1 MSVENAASS
10 QSKLSQW
17 TLSVSTTLMQDYRQA
32 APLAEAKDLA
42 VAWTPEGELEVFAI
56 GLDKNLYVL
65 RRDPASPTGW
75 REGRVEFP
83 PTVQSVTSLA
93 TLDVANEHDRMF
105 VLANG
110 YLYEM
115 ERDEAGNDRPRF
127 ITVFPGALRLGAS
140 DCGDDVAFV
149 AAPYVPGSKLM
160 PCSGVLT
167 RGTQGSGILFLL
179 LDAAGGLTAEKIRCL
194 SDRSS
199 VWPHLPFVVLQNGS
213 LRALCGVSDTP
224 PGTEDPVSA
233 LESGPRVT
241 GFPTRKLRV
250 EDVALPPLS
259 HVTDFAVVRGGEG
272 WILLATD
279 GSSTLSV
286 LGGAIDPVVPGGIRW
301 GTAWRALTLTGKAAP
316 SFAHVDA
323 LRLPD
328 KRIEVMLRESSG
340 SLWITGWSGPEDDVW
355 NAATPLGWGGSTFS
369 ANLNDAAEMVF
380 ACSSPTSGIRTSWRD
395 ASLDWHPEAV
405 AVPSEADLE
414 TANTYRASITVVD
427 EWNAGVAQLP
437 LRISAT
443 DDVALSIGGTRQ
455 WIGPRRSVT
464 LPTNAA
470 GTLDL
475 TIDVA
480 NTLYG
485 PTLVVEGD
493 FLASSAANGRGR
505 LELRPD
511 RDAQHHLANLT
522 GNDLLAAT
530 DALTGQPLLPP
541 THRNL
546 DDATQIA
553 LALGRVC
560 RELDPTYA
568 PSEAVAGKVTLAG
581 APRGVH
587 WASGADPRKI
597 VRSGSASAPWSLHLH
612 DGRLRFREISVSE
625 FDAIARRAT
634 RANDFLG
641 IDWGSV
647 LEAIK
652 DGLARVVGVAADAA
666 RAVVRFV
673 LNGVERVVSIVLETV
688 EEIFDLVT
696 SIFDMAGIPLAA
708 VIGWLLGAIGFL
720 FDWKKV
726 GAIRARLR
734 TEFFHNVAQVP
745 SLLEDP
751 ASLSGLYRGALEDMR
766 QNIREWIQALERS
779 PLGNRSFSSVIG
791 PVPALP
797 NYFVSGGSSFFNPA
811 SWLLEKAM
819 DGLGRLT
826 ADYGLPAVDGLQQAV
841 DAWIAKARDAAGQ
854 LADLSQG
861 FWSGDPSAWVGNLAS
876 FQAGNM
882 VNLARALAD
891 RVVAVVDFLEA
902 VLDDLVKILHL
913 AWANA
918 TAWAEWLDREI
929 EIPFISPFY
938 RKILGGRVSLVD
950 LGCLCV
956 AAAIAAAGL
965 ADDAADLAD
974 AATGSLSVSKDAK
987 WWAVFTTIFHT
998 LAEGVNIASAGWA
1011 RWARL
1016 FADFMCAAFGLFALV
1031 RTDPGWRPVGAY
1043 VIGMCVFDFVVR
1055 ARGISP
1061 WISGGSAL
1069 ACYAAAIRWVSVDSQ
1084 SLPLDARVVGALILV
1099 SFAFSHLAS
1108 TLPAAQRT
1116 PQVIAGYTILQGAI
1130 SGSATAVWIA
1140 TGTVE
1145 EARA

>member
-1 MSVENAASS
+1 MERAASS
-10 QSKLSQW
+10 SPRL

-32 APLAEAKDLA
+32 APLGDAKDLA
-42 VAWTPEGELEVFAI
+42 LAWTPEGELEVFAI

-83 PTVQSVTSLA
+83 PTVTSVTSLA

-110 YLYEM
+110 YWYEM
-115 ERDEAGNDRPRF
+115 ARDDAGNDQPRF

-140 DCGDDVAFV
+140 DCGDDVALV
-149 AAPYVPGSKLM
+149 AAPYVPGQKLM
-160 PCSGVLT
+160 PCSGILT
-167 RGTQGSGILFLL
+167 RGIAFLL
-179 LDAAGGLTAEKIRCL
+179 LDGQGGLSAEKIRCL

-213 LRALCGVSDTP
+213 LRALRGVTETP
-224 PGTEDPVSA
+224 PGGDDQVDQVDQVDQEIA
-233 LESGPRVT
+233 FEGGLAAA
-241 GFPTRKLRV
+241 GFRTSKLRV
-250 EDVALPPLS
+250 EDVALPQLP

-279 GSSTLSV
+279 GSATLSV
-286 LGGAIDPVVPGGIRW
+286 LSGAVDPQVPGGIRW
-301 GTAWRALTLTGKAAP
+301 AAAWRSLELTGQARP
-316 SFAHVDA
+316 SFAHIDA

-328 KRIEVMLRESSG
+328 KRIEVMLRDAGG
-340 SLWITGWSGPEDDVW
+340 SLWITGWNGPEGDVW
-355 NAATPLGWGGSTFS
+355 NAATPLGFGGSTFT

-380 ACSSPTSGIRTSWRD
+380 ACSSQTAGIRTSWRD

-414 TANTYRASITVVD
+414 TANTYRVSITVVD

-437 LRISAT
+437 MRISAT
-443 DDVALSIGGTRQ
+443 DDVALSIGSTRQ

-464 LPTNAA
+464 LSTNAT

-475 TIDVA
+475 TLDVS
-480 NTLYG
+480 NTLYA
-485 PTLVVEGD
+485 PTLVIEGD
-493 FLASSAANGRGR
+493 FLAADGAGR

-530 DALTGQPLLPP
+530 DASSGQPLLPP
-541 THRNL
+541 AHRNL

-560 RELDPTYA
+560 RELDPTYSPQAA
-568 PSEAVAGKVTLAG
+568 PSDAVSGRVTLAG
-581 APRGVH
+581 TPRGVR
-587 WASGADPRKI
+587 WGRGGEARKI
-597 VRSGSASAPWSLHLH
+597 VRRSAESAPWSLDLQ
-612 DGRLRFREISVSE
+612 DGRLRFRDVSAAE
-625 FDAIARRAT
+625 FDALAT

-652 DGLARVVGVAADAA
+652 DGLAKVVGVASDAA

-673 LNGVERVVSIVLETV
+673 LNGVERVVSIVLETI
-688 EEIFDLVT
+688 EEVFDLVT
-696 SIFDMAGIPLAA
+696 SIFDAAGIPLGA
-708 VIGWLLGAIGFL
+708 VVGWLLGAIGFL

-726 GAIRARLR
+726 GAIRDRLR
-734 TEFFHNVAQVP
+734 NEFFHNVAQVP
-745 SLLEDP
+745 AILQDP
-751 ASLSGLYRGALEDMR
+751 ASLSGVYRGALEDMR
-766 QNIREWIQALERS
+766 QHIREWIQALERS

-797 NYFVSGGSSFFNPA
+797 NYFVSGGSSIFNPA

-841 DAWIAKARDAAGQ
+841 DAWIARARDAAGQ

-861 FWSGDPSAWVGNLAS
+861 FWAGDPSAWAANLAS
-876 FQAGNM
+876 FQSGNM

-891 RVVAVVDFLEA
+891 RVVAVVDLLEG

-918 TAWAEWLDREI
+918 TAWAQWLDREI
-929 EIPFISPFY
+929 EIPFISTFY
-938 RKILGGRVSLVD
+938 RRILGGHVSLVD

-956 AAAIAAAGL
+956 AVAIAAAGG
-965 ADDAADLAD
+965 ASGGEVMTSA
-974 AATGSLSVSKDAK
+974 SISKDAK
-987 WWAVFTTIFHT
+987 WWAVFTSAFHVV
-998 LAEGVNIASAGWA
+998 AEGANIASASWA
-1011 RWARL
+1011 RCLRL
-1016 FADFMCAAFGLFALV
+1016 FADFMLVAFGLFAIM

-1043 VIGMCVFDFVVR
+1043 VLGMCVFDVVVR

-1061 WISGGSAL
+1061 WISGGCGL
-1069 ACYAAAIRWVSVDSQ
+1069 ACYAAAIRWVSVDSLP
-1084 SLPLDARVVGALILV
+1084 LPLDARVVGALIIV

-1116 PQVIAGYTILQGAI
+1116 PQIIAGYTILQSAI

-1140 TGTVE
+1140 TGSRE
-1145 EARA
+1145 QMAG